1 MAPFPSRCAGHA
13 LPDRHGQ
20 GRDRY
25 RRREWPA
32 LSNRAT
38 HLCHSLCHQ
47 PPCPG
52 CCLFDCGTD
61 IRTYSLPRP
70 KGKSP
75 LMESHSTPQGIAPTL
90 IIIRVAFGLS
100 STTTSG
106 RLRSGG
112 ALPSVTRSAT
122 QVRLGYST
130 TVYSDSGHRTTG
142 AEIPMSQMKSKA
154 LGEDHAG
161 APGLVVGYVGT
172 PTPV

>member
-1 MAPFPSRCAGHA
+1 
-13 LPDRHGQ
+13 
-20 GRDRY
+20 
-25 RRREWPA
+25 
-32 LSNRAT
+32 
-38 HLCHSLCHQ
+38 
-47 PPCPG
+47 
-52 CCLFDCGTD
+52 
-61 IRTYSLPRP
+61 
-70 KGKSP
+70 
-75 LMESHSTPQGIAPTL
+75 MESHSTPQGIAPTL

-100 STTTSG
+100 STTPSG

>member
-1 MAPFPSRCAGHA
+1 
-13 LPDRHGQ
+13 
-20 GRDRY
+20 
-25 RRREWPA
+25 
-32 LSNRAT
+32 
-38 HLCHSLCHQ
+38 
-47 PPCPG
+47 
-52 CCLFDCGTD
+52 
-61 IRTYSLPRP
+61 
-70 KGKSP
+70 
-75 LMESHSTPQGIAPTL
+75 MESHSTPQGIAPTL
-90 IIIRVAFGLS
+90 IIIRVSLGLS
-100 STTTSG
+100 TTG

-161 APGLVVGYVGT
+161 APGLVVGYVGD